1 VLTSSSAAESQS
13 FFGFDGYVTVD
24 RLSKIMAARKS
35 SRLCRSVG
43 EASALLKSIANP
55 NRLSIV
61 CMLLEGERSVAELEH
76 ELGIHQ
82 PTLSQQLSALKDA
95 KIVATRRE
103 AKHVI
108 YRVVDHRAARVIAT
122 LRDIFGDLEEWC
134 ARFENNA
141 DQDCGKPQ
149 SVNMMAF
156 D

>member
-1 VLTSSSAAESQS
+1 
-13 FFGFDGYVTVD
+13 
-24 RLSKIMAARKS
+24 MAAKNS

-43 EASALLKSIANP
+43 EASDLLKSIANP

-61 CMLLEGERSVAELEH
+61 CMLMEGERSVAELER

-95 KIVATRRE
+95 KIVAARRE
-103 AKHVI
+103 AKHII
-108 YRVVDHRAARVIAT
+108 YRVADHRVARVIVT

-134 ARFENNA
+134 ARFEGGAGVDPAKSNGI
-141 DQDCGKPQ
+141 D
-149 SVNMMAF
+149 MMAF

>member
-1 VLTSSSAAESQS
+1 MSSSATESQS
-13 FFGFDGYVTVD
+13 FPLLDDVAAD
-24 RLSKIMAARKS
+24 QSKTIMAARKS

-61 CMLLEGERSVAELEH
+61 CMLLEGEHSVAELEQ

-108 YRVVDHRAARVIAT
+108 YRVADHRAARVIAT

-134 ARFENNA
+134 ARFENGA
-141 DQDCGKPQ
+141 DQDRAKP
-149 SVNMMAF
+149 SSINMMAF